1 MPRSYLSEK
10 EREASRRELQE
21 RRRRKKLESLIREK
35 MAELHVTN
43 EDIGTELGISSQ
55 AVGYKVRHLAF
66 KYEELS
72 IVFRLLRFENQEILL
87 VMGESV
93 DGKAERL
100 MREEELREEG
110 MMMAYRIGREA
121 AAGEDDPLEAI
132 LNKVENE

>member
-10 EREASRRELQE
+10 EREASRQELKG

-35 MAELHVTN
+35 MAEQHVTK

-55 AVGYKVRHLAF
+55 AVGYKVRNLAF

-72 IVFRLLRFENQEILL
+72 TVFRLLHFENQEILL

-110 MMMAYRIGREA
+110 MMIAYRIGREA

-132 LNKVENE
+132 LNKVESE